1 MDVARHAGR
10 RLVSV
15 MATSFMSY
23 SSVVAV
29 IPNEKTTL
37 KHKNMHIEDNKAS
50 YSYHYATKAT
60 LAAYLHSKQDGY
72 AK

>member
-1 MDVARHAGR
+1 
-10 RLVSV
+10 
-15 MATSFMSY
+15 MSY

-50 YSYHYATKAT
+50 YLYHCATKAT